1 MLPLLA
7 DRQWCQAYECFPEQ
21 LCYALLPNRL
31 VASAESS
38 QEEPSSATFER
49 PKSDFSRR
57 RVQRKSQEGGQGVQ
71 PGAPTESARSESSHG
86 ILFQIGLPYPAP
98 GALKKRRASEPQ
110 RNPEPSANA
119 LSREFTAPYR

>member
-1 MLPLLA
+1 MLSRTAVLCAPSEQALASSQVQNRAKKSCLLLPLNDRSLTFLGA
-7 DRQWCQAYECFPEQ
+7 DY
-21 LCYALLPNRL
+21 
-31 VASAESS
+31 S
-38 QEEPSSATFER
+38 ER
-49 PKSDFSRR
+49 AKR
-57 RVQRKSQEGGQGVQ
+57 GAGGVQ
-71 PGAPTESARSESSHG
+71 PGAPTESALSESSHG